1 MSESDGRAQDAR
13 ALAQE
18 RILDALLRS
27 LALEQPSLLERVR
40 SILID
45 TEFTH
50 TGKPTPGETVHEQ
63 IQNRISA
70 AEQFAAAHG
79 TDRARR

>member
-1 MSESDGRAQDAR
+1 MVELDAKAQDAR

-18 RILDALLRS
+18 RILDALLRA
-27 LALEQPSLLERVR
+27 LALEHPSLLERVR

-50 TGKPTPGETVHEQ
+50 AGKPALDDTVHEQ
-63 IQNRISA
+63 IQSRIEA
-70 AEQFAAAHG
+70 AERFAGKHG
-79 TDRARR
+79 G

>member
-1 MSESDGRAQDAR
+1 MSDAASNAQDAR

-18 RILDALLRS
+18 RILDALLRA
-27 LALEQPSLLERVR
+27 LALEQPSLLQRIR

-50 TGKPTPGETVHEQ
+50 SGKPGLGDTVHEQ
-63 IQNRISA
+63 IQSRIA
-70 AEQFAAAHG
+70 MAERFATEHNG
-79 TDRARR
+79 TAR